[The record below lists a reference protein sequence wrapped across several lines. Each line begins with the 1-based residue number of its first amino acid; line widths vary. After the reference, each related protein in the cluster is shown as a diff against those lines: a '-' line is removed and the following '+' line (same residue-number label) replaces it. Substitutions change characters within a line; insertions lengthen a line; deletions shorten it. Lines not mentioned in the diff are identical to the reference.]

1 LVPCIS
7 LLSLIGWLNSI
18 EECVETFSLLNNV
31 IQVDWSV
38 DGSDYFWNEKVHSH
52 GLDMMDGLDTQLVL
66 DMGSESVH
74 KHGILVKVLKK

>member
-1 LVPCIS
+1 M
-7 LLSLIGWLNSI
+7 N
-18 EECVETFSLLNNV
+18 
-31 IQVDWSV
+31 
-38 DGSDYFWNEKVHSH
+38 GSDYFWNEKVHSH